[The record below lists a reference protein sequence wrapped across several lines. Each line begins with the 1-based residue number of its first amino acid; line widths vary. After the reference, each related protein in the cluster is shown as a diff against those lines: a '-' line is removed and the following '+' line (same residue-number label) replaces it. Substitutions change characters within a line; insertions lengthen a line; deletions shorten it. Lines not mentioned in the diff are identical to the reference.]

1 MRRRHFLI
9 LLGGAVAV
17 APFAAGTA
25 QPAKAFRIGI
35 LANLPMTA
43 GEGAVLWGAFIQG
56 LRDLGYVEGRNIT
69 IDWRVSEGR
78 YERLP
83 DLAAELVA
91 LGVDV
96 IVVPGSEGV
105 LAAERATRTIP
116 IVMADHPDPVGAGL
130 VASLARPGGNITGLS
145 HLYPEIAGKQLQ
157 LLREIV
163 PAVSRIAVLYN
174 PTNQANGRML
184 EAAQEAAQS
193 AAITLQALEARAP
206 EDFEKAFAAMRRE
219 GAGAVLVLRD
229 GMLLLHRQWLLDF
242 ATKSRLP
249 AMYGAREEV
258 VGGGLVAYGPSSRD
272 SFRHV
277 ATYVD
282 KILKGAKPA
291 DLPIEQPTK
300 FELVINLKTA
310 KALGL
315 AIPPALLARADEVIE

>member
-1 MRRRHFLI
+1 LI

-17 APFAAGTA
+17 APFAAGA
-25 QPAKAFRIGI
+25 DQPAKVFRIGI

-69 IDWRVSEGR
+69 IEWRVSEGR

-105 LAAERATRTIP
+105 LAAEHATRTIP

-130 VASLARPGGNITGLS
+130 VASLPRPGGNITGLS
-145 HLYPEIAGKQLQ
+145 LLYPEIAGKQLQ
-157 LLREIV
+157 LLKEIV
-163 PAVSRIAVLYN
+163 PEVSRVAVLYN

-184 EAAQEAAQS
+184 EAAQAAAQS
-193 AAITLQALEARAP
+193 AAIKLQALEAQAP
-206 EDFEKAFAAMRRE
+206 DDFEKAFAAMTKE

-229 GMLLLHRQWLLDF
+229 GMLLLHRQRLLDL

-249 AMYGAREEV
+249 AMYGAKEEV
-258 VGGGLVAYGPSSRD
+258 VGGGLVAYGPSSHD
-272 SFRHV
+272 SFRHA

-282 KILKGAKPA
+282 KIFKGAKPA

-310 KALGL
+310 KALGI
-315 AIPPALLARADEVIE
+315 AIPQSILASADEVIE